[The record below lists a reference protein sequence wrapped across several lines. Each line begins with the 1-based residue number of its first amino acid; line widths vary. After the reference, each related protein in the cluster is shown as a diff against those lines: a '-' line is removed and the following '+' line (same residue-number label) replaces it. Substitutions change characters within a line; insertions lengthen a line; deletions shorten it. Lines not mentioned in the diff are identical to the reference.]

1 MAKYGSVFLSEI
13 REEKN
18 YPISPIPCKD
28 NFGVRWGVN
37 CEL

>member
-1 MAKYGSVFLSEI
+1 MAEYGSVFLSII

-18 YPISPIPCKD
+18 YPISSIPSKD
-28 NFGVRWGVN
+28 NFGVRWDVN